1 MTNRKT
7 RASLIALGLAAMM
20 SLTACSQGIESVSLE
35 LPQTM
40 ECGTTAIATPEYSFS
55 GQTPEQAEIESLEDD
70 MGITYTSSN
79 PNVIIVDGN
88 GNLAAVNVGTAEVAI
103 TSKNGKIHDSGTIK
117 VVISPVG
124 ISLPES
130 ITLSMDDNPQASVD
144 AEISP
149 DNATDYEVNYSSADE
164 SVATVDVNGIL
175 TAVSAGET
183 EVTAQIKGTG
193 LSMTTHVQVLP
204 AEEKEKPTQEAEG
217 QETDTQEQPAAQQS
231 EEPQIISEQPKTEQ
245 PAAPAQQ
252 STEYGAVPFSAA
264 AGTGMWY
271 DVIAPDAVY
280 DATLAN
286 INNYRAAVGAAP
298 LSMDTNLCNI
308 AISRC
313 HDMIVAMNMS
323 HDGHVTDE
331 IIAQNWNSAKSV
343 VDAWAASPG
352 HYAAMTDPKYTICGI
367 GCSFEENGSTYWCVT
382 LQ

>member
-20 SLTACSQGIESVSLE
+20 SLTACSQSIESVSLE

-55 GQTPEQAEIESLEDD
+55 GQTPEQAEVESLEND

-103 TSKNGKIHDSGTIK
+103 TSKNGKIHDSGAIK
-117 VVISPVG
+117 VIISPVG

-130 ITLSMDDNPQASVD
+130 ITLSMDNNPQASVD

-149 DNATDYEVNYSSADE
+149 DNATDYEVIYSSADE
-164 SVATVDVNGIL
+164 SVATVDANGIL

-183 EVTAQIKGTG
+183 EVTAQIKGTD

-204 AEEKEKPTQEAEG
+204 AEEKEEPTQEAEG
-217 QETDTQEQPAAQQS
+217 QETDTQ
-231 EEPQIISEQPKTEQ
+231 EQ

-271 DVIAPDAVY
+271 DVIALDAVY
-280 DATLAN
+280 QPD
-286 INNYRAAVGAAP
+286 
-298 LSMDTNLCNI
+298 
-308 AISRC
+308 
-313 HDMIVAMNMS
+313 
-323 HDGHVTDE
+323 
-331 IIAQNWNSAKSV
+331 K
-343 VDAWAASPG
+343 
-352 HYAAMTDPKYTICGI
+352 
-367 GCSFEENGSTYWCVT
+367 
-382 LQ
+382 

>member
-1 MTNRKT
+1 MADKKIRT
-7 RASLIALGLAAMM
+7 SLFALGIAAIM

-40 ECGTTAIATPEYSFS
+40 ECGTTAIATPEFSFS
-55 GQTPEQAEIESLEDD
+55 GETPEQAKVESLADD

-79 PNVIIVDGN
+79 PNVIIVDRK

-103 TSKNGKIHDSGTIK
+103 ESKNGKIYDSGTIK
-117 VVISPVG
+117 VVISPTG

-130 ITLSMDDNPQASVD
+130 ITLSMESTPQASVD

-149 DNATDYEVNYSSADE
+149 YNATDYTVIYSSADE
-164 SVATVDVNGIL
+164 SVATVDENGII

-183 EVTAQIKGTG
+183 EVTAQIKGTD
-193 LSMTTHVQVLP
+193 LSMTTQVQVLP
-204 AEEKEKPTQEAEG
+204 ATEKEENIPQNQENVAE
-217 QETDTQEQPAAQQS
+217 EQSAAQQ
-231 EEPQIISEQPKTEQ
+231 EEESQPVFEQPETEQ
-245 PAAPAQQ
+245 SATTTQQ

-264 AGTGMWY
+264 AGTGLWY
-271 DVIAPDAVY
+271 DITVPDAVY

-286 INNYRAAVGAAP
+286 INNYRAAVGAPP

-331 IIAQNWNSAKSV
+331 IIAQNWNSAQSV

-352 HYAAMTDPKYTICGI
+352 HYAAMTDSKYTICGI
-367 GCSFEENGSTYWCVT
+367 GCSFEENGGTYWCVT
-382 LQ
+382 FQ